1 MTTTAPPRAEL
12 HRPQFHL
19 TPDATWMNDPNG
31 LILHEG
37 TWHAF
42 FQNNPSGSTWG
53 NMSWGHAV
61 SEDLATWRELPVALP
76 CRDGELIFS
85 GSVVHDA
92 ENSSGLGAPGEPGP
106 LVAIY
111 TSAYTDTH
119 PERAGTQAQS
129 LAVSRDGGT
138 TWQFHAEN
146 PVLDRGSSD
155 FRDPKVFR
163 HAATGRWVMVAVE
176 AVDHSVLIHT
186 STDLRHWELASTLT
200 DPALD
205 GGIWECP
212 DLVRIPGTGSEEAE
226 TWALIVSTNP
236 GGPAGGSGTY
246 VLLGGFDGR
255 TFTPAAAPVPL
266 DLGQDCYAAVSFGG
280 VEGAPVLLGWMNN
293 WDYAELTP
301 TGPWRSAMT
310 LPRTLTSGTRPD
322 GTVEVVQRLLVPE
335 DVPVVDLGTPRAP
348 AAGAGAEAGAA
359 LGEERILARLE
370 GGAVCLDGVLDL
382 RTAHHL
388 AVRFGEVGGRAAGTP
403 ELRIEVDESGR
414 VVLDRS
420 AAHREPFAPGH
431 ARSAPFTPADGA
443 QQVPFRLVL
452 DASTAELELDGGRA
466 VVSQQIFPGAGPTT
480 VRIQPSA

>member
-76 CRDGELIFS
+76 CREGELIFS

-92 ENSSGLGAPGEPGP
+92 ENSSGLGTPGEPGP

-111 TSAYTDTH
+111 TSAYTDAH

-138 TWQFHAEN
+138 TWQFHSEN
-146 PVLDRGSSD
+146 PVLDRGSAD

-186 STDLRHWELASTLT
+186 STDLRRWELASTLT

-212 DLVRIPGTGSEEAE
+212 DLVRIPAAGSETEE
-226 TWALIVSTNP
+226 SWALIVSTNP

-246 VLLGGFDGR
+246 AILGGFSGR
-255 TFTPAAAPVPL
+255 TFTPAAEAVPL

-310 LPRTLTSGTRPD
+310 LPRTLELAGDAGGAPRL
-322 GTVEVVQRLLVPE
+322 VQRLLVPA
-335 DVPVVDLGTPRAP
+335 DIPVVDLGGQIA
-348 AAGAGAEAGAA
+348 
-359 LGEERILARLE
+359 ARLD
-370 GGAVCLDGVLDL
+370 GSAVCVTGVLDL
-382 RTAHHL
+382 RTPHL
-388 AVRFGEVGGRAAGTP
+388 LSVRFGEGEDSP
-403 ELRIEVDESGR
+403 ELRVEIDAQRR
-414 VVLDRS
+414 VVLDRG

-431 ARSAPFTPADGA
+431 TRSAPFVPPAGVE
-443 QQVPFRLVL
+443 QMPFRLVL

-466 VVSQQIFPGAGPTT
+466 VISQQIFPGAGPTT
-480 VRIQPSA
+480 ARIEPTV